1 MLLNALTNY
10 LQNQPASADVQSA
23 ATQAVKT
30 TDSTPSDNKDDP
42 SLGLY
47 TVSDRAVMVS
57 AVAAEFDVRALKPE
71 EFGAFQNRLQ
81 EFGLLDR
88 EGIQA
93 LSLIHTA
100 RLDNT
105 DNQPLNAKNIVD
117 NAYAQALEPG
127 ASYSQ
132 KKQVHLLH
140 TLFSN
145 LDSATPQQQKAS

>member
-10 LQNQPASADVQSA
+10 LQNQPPNTDGPNSA
-23 ATQAVKT
+23 AQTLKVD
-30 TDSTPSDNKDDP
+30 DSVPSDKKDDP
-42 SLGLY
+42 TFDTY
-47 TVSDRAVMVS
+47 TVSNRAVMVS
-57 AVAAEFDVRALKPE
+57 AVAAEFDIHALEPK

-93 LSLIHTA
+93 FSLIHTA
-100 RLDNT
+100 RLENT
-105 DNQPLNAKNIVD
+105 ADKPLNAKDIID
-117 NAYAQALEPG
+117 KAFAQTLEPG
-127 ASYSQ
+127 TSYSQ